1 MTRASLKFALGT
13 MSLSNDV
20 SFLSHSYAEYELEF
34 ATCRMKEPR
43 KGRAGWG
50 LIYYTK
56 EKLDYGII
64 KHDLQLLLCNASTTT
79 ITSETSKCS
88 LFPLVDQYYRQ
99 TNSRKSSPDF
109 QS

>member
-43 KGRAGWG
+43 KGWVGAYILYQREA
-50 LIYYTK
+50 
-56 EKLDYGII
+56 
-64 KHDLQLLLCNASTTT
+64 
-79 ITSETSKCS
+79 
-88 LFPLVDQYYRQ
+88 
-99 TNSRKSSPDF
+99 
-109 QS
+109 